1 MTAIALRVELSS
13 LPRDDND
20 ENVTIGLGDLTGK
33 TVRLT
38 GLQARADLN
47 GIVGQAGEYI
57 AAKGRYHVKLPAGS
71 ASELHD
77 SLAVKIA
84 NLEMVE

>member
-1 MTAIALRVELSS
+1 MAPRSLSVS
-13 LPRDDND
+13 ASWF
-20 ENVTIGLGDLTGK
+20 
-33 TVRLT
+33 
-38 GLQARADLN
+38 ARADLN